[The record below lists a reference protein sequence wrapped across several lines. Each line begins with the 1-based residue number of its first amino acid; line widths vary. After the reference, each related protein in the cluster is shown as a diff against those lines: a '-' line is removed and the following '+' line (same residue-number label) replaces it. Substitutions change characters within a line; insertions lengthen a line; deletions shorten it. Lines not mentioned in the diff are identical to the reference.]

1 MEGVTAK
8 KVVLY
13 GPRAQGGT
21 LGDLSK
27 TVEIESTSI
36 RHSIGQYGPAQR
48 ESRVR
53 FVVGYHTMEL

>member
-1 MEGVTAK
+1 MDLARKG
-8 KVVLY
+8 
-13 GPRAQGGT
+13 GPLATCRK
-21 LGDLSK
+21 LSK
-27 TVEIESTSI
+27 IESTSI